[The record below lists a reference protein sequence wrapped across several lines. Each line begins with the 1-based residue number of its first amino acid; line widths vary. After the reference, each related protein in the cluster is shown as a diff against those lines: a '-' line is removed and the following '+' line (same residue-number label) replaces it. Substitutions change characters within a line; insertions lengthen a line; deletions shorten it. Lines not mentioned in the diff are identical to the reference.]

1 MHTPAAATSA
11 SMNTTTNTTSTIE
24 KSSSDHVLP
33 RVPSSPVIEVA
44 NSSEEAVPSSDLS
57 LEDEDAFATL
67 TSSNIQRSAAARPP
81 IMASYY
87 QRPTRRERSLSSI
100 TSPRNPHQ
108 RSSSAAIL
116 DLEYSSPDAAMATK
130 RRSLSTCGPS
140 PMPLPTSLE
149 AGSESWSPPEKLCK
163 PPPKSRTMPP
173 VTGGHVRFEDNKPYK
188 CHHLLSEESHWTQ
201 QAVQRTQSNP
211 EMMEL
216 CPVCLARKEC
226 EILLKRTYSKV
237 L

>member
-1 MHTPAAATSA
+1 MLTSA
-11 SMNTTTNTTSTIE
+11 SMNTTTNTTTIE
-24 KSSSDHVLP
+24 SDVHHLP
-33 RVPSSPVIEVA
+33 RVPSSPVI
-44 NSSEEAVPSSDLS
+44 SSETATPPQTQSSDLI
-57 LEDEDAFATL
+57 LEDEDAFATSA
-67 TSSNIQRSAAARPP
+67 SSLRSLARPP
-81 IMASYY
+81 IMTSYY

-116 DLEYSSPDAAMATK
+116 DLEYSSPDSALATK

-140 PMPLPTSLE
+140 AMPPPATLE
-149 AGSESWSPPEKLCK
+149 VGGHESWSPPEKLCK

-173 VTGGHVRFEDNKPYK
+173 SHVRFEDKPYK
-188 CHHLLSEESHWTQ
+188 CHHLLSEESHWTQQTQ

-237 L
+237 